1 MIGIPEVPS
10 VIPDSGKMFKTS
22 ALGSDSSVFSVRLF
36 ADCAVDRK
44 SKKKKRKKKVELD
57 LELCY
62 ILPLVI
68 IALWHRKIA
77 CLGHTYTFPLLLD
90 YLLFSKFLLYTWYIC
105 VLSLFAHFLK
115 NHF

>member
-44 SKKKKRKKKVELD
+44 SKKKKKKKGG
-57 LELCY
+57 
-62 ILPLVI
+62 IRFG
-68 IALWHRKIA
+68 A
-77 CLGHTYTFPLLLD
+77 
-90 YLLFSKFLLYTWYIC
+90 LLYSASGYN
-105 VLSLFAHFLK
+105 SPMA
-115 NHF
+115 

>member
-10 VIPDSGKMFKTS
+10 VIPDSGRIFKTS

-44 SKKKKRKKKVELD
+44 SKKKKRVELD

-77 CLGHTYTFPLLLD
+77 CLGRTDTFPLLLD
-90 YLLFSKFLLYTWYIC
+90 YLLFSKFLLYTWCIC

>member
-44 SKKKKRKKKVELD
+44 SKKKKKKKKGG
-57 LELCY
+57 
-62 ILPLVI
+62 IRFG
-68 IALWHRKIA
+68 A
-77 CLGHTYTFPLLLD
+77 
-90 YLLFSKFLLYTWYIC
+90 LLYSASGYN
-105 VLSLFAHFLK
+105 SPMA
-115 NHF
+115 